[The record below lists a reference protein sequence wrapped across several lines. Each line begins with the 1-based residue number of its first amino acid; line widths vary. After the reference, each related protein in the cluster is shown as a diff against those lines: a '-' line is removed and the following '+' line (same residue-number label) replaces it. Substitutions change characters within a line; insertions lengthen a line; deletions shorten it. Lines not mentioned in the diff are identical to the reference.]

1 MLRLIMKNK
10 ILFVLFILLNN
21 YISGQTMKIESYKN
35 VEYFVLTKKE
45 MLKLIKE
52 NKYKTELVENHERVY
67 FLEDNRVIFEMIDV
81 KNFLFSSKEDFLRF
95 KGKVIE
101 ESLSSVQNEFEIRNT
116 NLYVY
121 DEVINFLSKELNKD
135 ITNENILELIETTDK
150 NLLLRHG
157 SYFTFLLGSHIIKNN
172 PDIEWKYLKISK
184 DYYTYVLIN
193 SIELINISFLLNE
206 FNKGKEDDLK
216 KFLYNRI
223 PAQGMKL

>member
-1 MLRLIMKNK
+1 MLRLIMRNK

-95 KGKVIE
+95 RSEERRVGK
-101 ESLSSVQNEFEIRNT
+101 
-116 NLYVY
+116 
-121 DEVINFLSKELNKD
+121 D
-135 ITNENILELIETTDK
+135 
-150 NLLLRHG
+150 
-157 SYFTFLLGSHIIKNN
+157 
-172 PDIEWKYLKISK
+172 
-184 DYYTYVLIN
+184 
-193 SIELINISFLLNE
+193 
-206 FNKGKEDDLK
+206 
-216 KFLYNRI
+216 
-223 PAQGMKL
+223 